1 MTWSRYDLGQ
11 TNIFYDEA
19 KPPLPS
25 FVLPPHV
32 EDVRRCL
39 TDFSCLFNEKNESFH
54 TISKDIEEGMEQGLN
69 PDPIRKA
76 AERIQHEVLS
86 KVGGGYVENVW
97 QEIFRKRFFDQ
108 LTDSLSLSKEDSRR
122 VSRSIYYYDQVARSS
137 DENWTLFESGKEAT
151 TSRLR
156 PVKCP
161 KPDQAFFLPIYHHR
175 NNSGLPKVADPKA
188 RQWSQAGDSQ
198 PVEPFTWSTLQALN
212 KFGLEP
218 SPFRIFEKSPLE
230 ANLRCYPWLI
240 VEHKKE
246 KDQNEALERV
256 VNCQGANAAACAI
269 SLVQQTAQYAVN
281 LPRHAHIPPIPVIT
295 TVGPSVT
302 VWLMYFAEDF
312 DAPCSRRDTDEVI
325 TRRRKEGYVMRAI
338 WKGDVKYLTDIMAF
352 QMIIENTHTWATR
365 VFKPLIASY
374 IEQWK
379 HIHSGQKTGMVA
391 DPLLTA
397 KSEAFRQKT
406 IEKRRLV
413 VPMVRDLLD
422 APAGMELD
430 DMAHKKVT
438 PLFLGMLMHQIC
450 STEREFISSQIDK
463 AVTDRLQVIV
473 TNGSSVTTQVE
484 ALHRVEATAQLPL
497 RSQRE
502 ETTQSSN
509 STQESQIPEVDND
522 DPDDSDYHPTSSESR
537 SRSPSDAHTDD
548 GDARSEVAVS
558 VASTSAFSF
567 SSFSKDTTVVWRPP
581 SDPETPKTGSRSK
594 KGSERPGVLH
604 RQSSQPSED
613 SDDATPKPTTVGHG
627 IDFNFASPTSGSP
640 LERLR
645 KNALDGPPVFAGR
658 SPPSQPKW
666 PPGRKFV
673 SPKTQSSP
681 KAPMHRGD
689 LIPSPPC
696 RSQGET
702 IH

>member
-1 MTWSRYDLGQ
+1 MPWSRYDLGQ

-25 FVLPPHV
+25 FMLPPHV

-39 TDFSCLFNEKNESFH
+39 TDFSCLFNEKDESFH

-69 PDPIRKA
+69 PDPIRIA

-86 KVGGGYVENVW
+86 KVGGGYMENVW

-122 VSRSIYYYDQVARSS
+122 WQ
-137 DENWTLFESGKEAT
+137 
-151 TSRLR
+151 
-156 PVKCP
+156 
-161 KPDQAFFLPIYHHR
+161 
-175 NNSGLPKVADPKA
+175 DPKA

-256 VNCQGANAAACAI
+256 VNCQAANAAACAV
-269 SLVQQTAQYAVN
+269 SLVQQTAQYAVK

-295 TVGPSVT
+295 TVGPFIT

-325 TRRRKEGYVMRAI
+325 TRRWKEGYVMRAI
-338 WKGDVKYLTDIMAF
+338 WKGDVKNLTDIMAF

-379 HIHSGQKTGMVA
+379 HIHSEQKTGMVA
-391 DPLLTA
+391 DLLLTA

-422 APAGMELD
+422 APAGMD
-430 DMAHKKVT
+430 
-438 PLFLGMLMHQIC
+438 
-450 STEREFISSQIDK
+450 RSS
-463 AVTDRLQVIV
+463 LVIV

-484 ALHRVEATAQLPL
+484 ALHRVEATARLPL

-537 SRSPSDAHTDD
+537 SRSPSDANTDD

-594 KGSERPGVLH
+594 KGSERPDVLH

-627 IDFNFASPTSGSP
+627 VDFNFASPISGSP
-640 LERLR
+640 LERLG

-658 SPPSQPKW
+658 SPPGQPKW

-673 SPKTQSSP
+673 SPETQSSP

-689 LIPSPPC
+689 IIPSPPADPKAKLYIDLTSD
-696 RSQGET
+696 SQRDHPNTKE
-702 IH
+702 

>member
-1 MTWSRYDLGQ
+1 
-11 TNIFYDEA
+11 
-19 KPPLPS
+19 
-25 FVLPPHV
+25 
-32 EDVRRCL
+32 
-39 TDFSCLFNEKNESFH
+39 
-54 TISKDIEEGMEQGLN
+54 MEQGLN

-86 KVGGGYVENVW
+86 KGGGGYVENVW

-122 VSRSIYYYDQVARSS
+122 VSRSIYYYDQVA
-137 DENWTLFESGKEAT
+137 
-151 TSRLR
+151 
-156 PVKCP
+156 
-161 KPDQAFFLPIYHHR
+161 
-175 NNSGLPKVADPKA
+175 
-188 RQWSQAGDSQ
+188 
-198 PVEPFTWSTLQALN
+198 
-212 KFGLEP
+212 
-218 SPFRIFEKSPLE
+218 
-230 ANLRCYPWLI
+230 
-240 VEHKKE
+240 
-246 KDQNEALERV
+246 
-256 VNCQGANAAACAI
+256 
-269 SLVQQTAQYAVN
+269 
-281 LPRHAHIPPIPVIT
+281 
-295 TVGPSVT
+295 
-302 VWLMYFAEDF
+302 
-312 DAPCSRRDTDEVI
+312 
-325 TRRRKEGYVMRAI
+325 
-338 WKGDVKYLTDIMAF
+338 
-352 QMIIENTHTWATR
+352 
-365 VFKPLIASY
+365 
-374 IEQWK
+374 
-379 HIHSGQKTGMVA
+379 
-391 DPLLTA
+391 
-397 KSEAFRQKT
+397 
-406 IEKRRLV
+406 
-413 VPMVRDLLD
+413 
-422 APAGMELD
+422 
-430 DMAHKKVT
+430 
-438 PLFLGMLMHQIC
+438 
-450 STEREFISSQIDK
+450 SQIDK

-594 KGSERPGVLH
+594 KGSERPDILH

-627 IDFNFASPTSGSP
+627 VDFNLASPISGSP
-640 LERLR
+640 LERLG
-645 KNALDGPPVFAGR
+645 KNALDGPPVLAGR
-658 SPPSQPKW
+658 SPPGQPKW

-689 LIPSPPC
+689 IIPSPPADPKAKLYIDLTSD
-696 RSQGET
+696 SQRDHPNTKE
-702 IH
+702 

>member
-1 MTWSRYDLGQ
+1 M
-11 TNIFYDEA
+11 
-19 KPPLPS
+19 
-25 FVLPPHV
+25 
-32 EDVRRCL
+32 
-39 TDFSCLFNEKNESFH
+39 
-54 TISKDIEEGMEQGLN
+54 
-69 PDPIRKA
+69 IR
-76 AERIQHEVLS
+76 
-86 KVGGGYVENVW
+86 W
-97 QEIFRKRFFDQ
+97 Q
-108 LTDSLSLSKEDSRR
+108 
-122 VSRSIYYYDQVARSS
+122 
-137 DENWTLFESGKEAT
+137 
-151 TSRLR
+151 
-156 PVKCP
+156 
-161 KPDQAFFLPIYHHR
+161 
-175 NNSGLPKVADPKA
+175 DPKA
-188 RQWSQAGDSQ
+188 RQWSQAGDTQ

-256 VNCQGANAAACAI
+256 VNCQAANAAACAI
-269 SLVQQTAQYAVN
+269 SLVQQTAQYAVK

-295 TVGPSVT
+295 TVGPFVT

-325 TRRRKEGYVMRAI
+325 TRRWKEGYVMRAI
-338 WKGDVKYLTDIMAF
+338 WKGDVKNLTDIMVF

-379 HIHSGQKTGMVA
+379 HIHSEQKTGMVS
-391 DPLLTA
+391 DLLLTA

-413 VPMVRDLLD
+413 VPVVRDLLD

-430 DMAHKKVT
+430 DTAHKKVT
-438 PLFLGMLMHQIC
+438 PLFL
-450 STEREFISSQIDK
+450 
-463 AVTDRLQVIV
+463 
-473 TNGSSVTTQVE
+473 VTTQVE

-548 GDARSEVAVS
+548 GDAQSEVAVS

-581 SDPETPKTGSRSK
+581 SDPETPKAGSSSK
-594 KGSERPGVLH
+594 KGSERPDILH

-613 SDDATPKPTTVGHG
+613 SDDATPKPATVGHG
-627 IDFNFASPTSGSP
+627 IDFNFASPISGSP
-640 LERLR
+640 LERLG
-645 KNALDGPPVFAGR
+645 KNALDGPPLFASR
-658 SPPSQPKW
+658 SPPGQPKW

-681 KAPMHRGD
+681 KAPIHRGD
-689 LIPSPPC
+689 IIPSSPTDPKAKLYIDLTSD
-696 RSQGET
+696 SQRGHPNTKE
-702 IH
+702 